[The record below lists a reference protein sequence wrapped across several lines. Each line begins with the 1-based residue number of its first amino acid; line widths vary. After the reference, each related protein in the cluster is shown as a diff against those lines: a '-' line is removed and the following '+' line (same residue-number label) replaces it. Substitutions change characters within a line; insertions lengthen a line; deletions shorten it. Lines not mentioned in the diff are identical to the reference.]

1 MHREVGNVA
10 RRILSLLEVLG
21 NETRRKILELL
32 AMEPKYLLQLSRELN
47 VSQQA
52 VLKHINVLMR
62 AGLIRSYEVK
72 AGSLGPSRKYYELVR
87 PISLSINVF
96 KGYSEVEVHDIV
108 DEVPDHFRDVLAILE
123 RRIEEGEELDEILS
137 EVKNV
142 IQAIDRELQEVRSRE
157 RVLLN
162 AKCKVLN
169 FVYEVLEQLGIP
181 AVKRRSII
189 SALMD

>member
-1 MHREVGNVA
+1 VA

-21 NETRRKILELL
+21 NETRRRILELL
-32 AMEPKYLLQLSRELN
+32 AVEPKYLLQLSRELN

-87 PISLSINVF
+87 PISLSVNVF
-96 KGYSEVEVHDIV
+96 KGYSEIEVHDV
-108 DEVPDHFRDVLAILE
+108 VGEVPDYFKDTLTVLE
-123 RRIEEGEELDEILS
+123 RRIEESKELDAVLS
-137 EVKNV
+137 EIKNV
-142 IQAIDRELQEVRSRE
+142 FKVIDKELQEVRARE
-157 RVLLN
+157 KVLLN
-162 AKCKVLN
+162 AKCRLLS
-169 FVYEVLEQLGIP
+169 FVHEVLEQLGVP
-181 AVKRRSII
+181 AVKRRDII